1 MFSKEYSSNAA
12 VRHSHTAHK
21 QIQYYWT
28 SSTQHFLIQFQTR
41 AFQVTAACYC
51 VGHYREC
58 HTQKRYALPKAVRL
72 VRIQNPL
79 QQEPASCKQS
89 TSSNN
94 TAVFNRRTRSH
105 SHVRLH
111 NIAVLFAQ
119 MFCFRFSFVIVLV
132 FVRSARCNLYFYIVF
147 VSQIVIILV
156 FVLIE
161 RSVIILVFV
170 FVFVTKIALYCLVLS
185 CVIS

>member
-1 MFSKEYSSNAA
+1 MSLSDSISDT
-12 VRHSHTAHK
+12 H
-21 QIQYYWT
+21 
-28 SSTQHFLIQFQTR
+28 

-51 VGHYREC
+51 IGHYREC
-58 HTQKRYALPKAVRL
+58 HTQKKYALRKPVRL

-89 TSSNN
+89 TSVSKIKWQLLE
-94 TAVFNRRTRSH
+94 F
-105 SHVRLH
+105 
-111 NIAVLFAQ
+111 
-119 MFCFRFSFVIVLV
+119 FSFVIVLV
-132 FVRSARCNLYFYIVF
+132 FVRSARCNFYFYIVF

-170 FVFVTKIALYCLVLS
+170 FVTKIALGTTQHSWQLNSSLFANSIFCNLQCHVFFFWKAFNKCPSL
-185 CVIS
+185 